1 MSWRYLPLLLMPLA
15 HADDEA
21 QWAFSSRGQAL
32 LSATPTVDA
41 QVAAA
46 LLQTARAVGLL
57 GARVT
62 LVGVR
67 PEVAVFTLRSADAGA

>member
-32 LSATPTVDA
+32 LSATHIERQDNS
-41 QVAAA
+41 
-46 LLQTARAVGLL
+46 LLNPGNAIA
-57 GARVT
+57 
-62 LVGVR
+62 GV
-67 PEVAVFTLRSADAGA
+67 S